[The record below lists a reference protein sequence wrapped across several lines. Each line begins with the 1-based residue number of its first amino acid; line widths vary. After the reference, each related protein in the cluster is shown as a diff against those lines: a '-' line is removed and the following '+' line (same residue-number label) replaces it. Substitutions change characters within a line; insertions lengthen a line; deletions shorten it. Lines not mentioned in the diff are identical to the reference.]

1 MTRHGHTQPSSLPDK
16 ENPGVCSW
24 TLFIDEEETYGGMRS
39 LNRQTEEEEYNW
51 QLWIKMKDDTE
62 YPAKFRTKLF
72 G

>member
-51 QLWIKMKDDTE
+51 QLWIKMKDDIE